1 MLRLNR
7 RNLGV
12 TIGAAILLGLAG
24 FSMNL
29 FGNNLGVYDEFRVSG
44 HLNNPH
50 QIPDRLNP
58 RMISANERADQN
70 YSVEESSTGSIQA
83 LHGMAFKR
91 SVAYAKPILDY
102 TTGTSN

>member
-12 TIGAAILLGLAG
+12 TIGAAILLGLTG

-58 RMISANERADQN
+58 RMISANERGKLFSRRVL
-70 YSVEESSTGSIQA
+70 YW
-83 LHGMAFKR
+83 F
-91 SVAYAKPILDY
+91 Y
-102 TTGTSN
+102 TGTPWHGI